1 MITIFKLISF
11 SIFKILKNF
20 KLFFFKF
27 HFVPQLLL
35 ELVSEFE
42 KQTAYLM
49 KGIKQEDKNDTCM
62 SGSQPFVVILQK
74 FV

>member
-11 SIFKILKNF
+11 SIFKILKN
-20 KLFFFKF
+20 LPFFFSF
-27 HFVPQLLL
+27 CPSIT
-35 ELVSEFE
+35 VSEFE
-42 KQTAYLM
+42 KKTAYLM

>member
-1 MITIFKLISF
+1 MITIFKLVSF
-11 SIFKILKNF
+11 SIFKILKN
-20 KLFFFKF
+20 LTFFFLISF
-27 HFVPQLLL
+27 CPSIT
-35 ELVSEFE
+35 VSEFE

-49 KGIKQEDKNDTCM
+49 KGIKQGDKNDTCM

>member
-1 MITIFKLISF
+1 MITMFKLISF
-11 SIFKILKNF
+11 SIFKILTN
-20 KLFFFKF
+20 LTFFFKF

>member
-11 SIFKILKNF
+11 SIFKILKN
-20 KLFFFKF
+20 LTFFFKF
-27 HFVPQLLL
+27 FVPQLLL

>member
-11 SIFKILKNF
+11 SIFKILKD
-20 KLFFFKF
+20 LTFFFKF